1 MDHLPHDIPML
12 VSAINFLL
20 RDEEYDNLDE
30 ICYAFHV
37 DRKELIERMAKT
49 ELYILIAVFLLI
61 TIILVWFL
69 LKTLLDFRK
78 RRQQQKKRHEDWVKK
93 MKQR

>member
-37 DRKELIERMAKT
+37 DRKELIERMAKNGYYYD
-49 ELYILIAVFLLI
+49 E
-61 TIILVWFL
+61 
-69 LKTLLDFRK
+69 KNK
-78 RRQQQKKRHEDWVKK
+78 RFW
-93 MKQR
+93 

>member
-1 MDHLPHDIPML
+1 
-12 VSAINFLL
+12 
-20 RDEEYDNLDE
+20 
-30 ICYAFHV
+30 
-37 DRKELIERMAKT
+37 MAKT

-78 RRQQQKKRHEDWVKK
+78 RRLQQKKRHEDWVKK